1 MRIKKTISL
10 GLTLVLALSLIT
22 PALAA
27 PAPARTVTPKVV
39 CAANGRSPFSD
50 VPSTHWGIDGI
61 LAAYND
67 GVMTGT
73 YFDAST
79 GERQFSPA
87 APLTMAEWTVMIYR
101 AFYADEPY
109 AVAQESWWNREA
121 DILNRHGI
129 YAGWG
134 SLSSIQ
140 FNGPASRTAMAVTI
154 ANLMKD
160 KGITADASKVEAAK
174 TQITDLDSI
183 YPMYQD
189 AVATCWALGII
200 NGTGGGK
207 FDGNGNTE
215 RAAAATVYGRVKNV
229 LAGAP
234 SGGETPPAT
243 PTPPTTVSPVGTMS
257 NTPLNL
263 RTEAIKTHA
272 PITYYW
278 AQQPMEIRNI
288 SDRDSFNAA
297 CQTLKDSK
305 MILTQGEIDRLGKN
319 LYYNYAVVA
328 NISAATQ
335 KSVNG
340 AMGTLLGCGGTYSS
354 YGSSYVFY
362 TITPLNT
369 TTTSAPRFAS
379 TISQIN
385 ANPSMTDRQKAELCV
400 KAVCDQIDYVV
411 DGGASWSNGLGQ
423 GDCTSYAILL
433 NQLLSA
439 AGLPNMNIAGTVA
452 AGGHAWVQVKLDG
465 TWYVMDGT
473 ITENNP
479 NATVFTFAEHEAKYG
494 YSGIN
499 DADMY
504 KVARAL
510 VDAAYPTN

>member
-1 MRIKKTISL
+1 MKVINKKSISIVS
-10 GLTLVLALSLIT
+10 LVLALTLVISG
-22 PALAA
+22 AMVAVR
-27 PAPARTVTPKVV
+27 PARMAT
-39 CAANGRSPFSD
+39 SPFSD

-61 LAAYND
+61 LVAYED

-73 YFDAST
+73 YYNAST

-87 APLTMAEWTVMIYR
+87 APLTMAEWSVMLYR

-109 AVAQESWWNREA
+109 AVAQENWWNREC

-160 KGITADASKVEAAK
+160 KGITADSAKVEAAK
-174 TQITDLDSI
+174 TQITDLDTI

-229 LAGAP
+229 LNGASSGSENPPEIP
-234 SGGETPPAT
+234 STP
-243 PTPPTTVSPVGTMS
+243 VGSLVGTMS
-257 NTPLNL
+257 STRLNL
-263 RTEAIKTHA
+263 GKNDVASHA
-272 PITYYW
+272 PITDYW

-297 CQTLKDSK
+297 CQTIKDSN
-305 MILTQGEIDRLGKN
+305 MILTQGEFKLAMN
-319 LYYNYAVVA
+319 TFYHYAMASEVSNEAQDNVD
-328 NISAATQ
+328 
-335 KSVNG
+335 G
-340 AMGTLLGCGGTYSS
+340 AMGALCG
-354 YGSSYVFY
+354 YGGDYNPSGMGYRIYF
-362 TITPLNT
+362 IRPLAT
-369 TTTSAPRFAS
+369 ATTSAPRFAS
-379 TISQIN
+379 TIAQIN
-385 ANPSMTDRQKAELCV
+385 ANPSMTDKEKATLCV
-400 KAVCDQIDYVV
+400 TAVCQQIDYKSN
-411 DGGASWSNGLGQ
+411 GGASWSNGLGQ
-423 GDCTSYAILL
+423 GDCESYARML
-433 NQLLSA
+433 NQILSA
-439 AGLPNMNIAGTVA
+439 AGLPSINMGGTVA
-452 AGGHAWVQVKLDG
+452 AGPHAWVQVKLDG
-465 TWYVMDGT
+465 QWYVMDGT

-479 NATVFTFAEHEAKYG
+479 SATVFTFAEHESKYN
-494 YSGIN
+494 YSGLN
-499 DADMY
+499 NTDVV

-510 VDAAYPTN
+510 IDAAYPAN

>member
-1 MRIKKTISL
+1 MKVVNKKSVSIVSFIL
-10 GLTLVLALSLIT
+10 ALTLIVSGTMVAVR
-22 PALAA
+22 
-27 PAPARTVTPKVV
+27 PARMAT
-39 CAANGRSPFSD
+39 SPFSD

-73 YFDAST
+73 YYNTTT

-101 AFYADEPY
+101 AWYADEPY
-109 AVAQESWWNREA
+109 AVAQENWWNREA

-160 KGITADASKVEAAK
+160 KGITADSAKVEAAK
-174 TQITDLDSI
+174 AQIADLDDI
-183 YPMYQD
+183 YPMYHQ

-215 RAAAATVYGRVKNV
+215 RATAATVYGRVKNV
-229 LAGAP
+229 LNGAS
-234 SGGETPPAT
+234 SGSENPPEIPTPPASAS
-243 PTPPTTVSPVGTMS
+243 VVGTMS
-257 NTPLNL
+257 STRLNL
-263 RTEAIKTHA
+263 NKDSIATHA
-272 PITYYW
+272 PITDYW
-278 AQQPMEIRNI
+278 AQQSMEIRNI

-305 MILTQGEIDRLGKN
+305 MILTQGELNALGRN

-328 NISAATQ
+328 QKSDATQ
-335 KSVNG
+335 GNVDG
-340 AMGTLLGCGGTYSS
+340 AMGALCG
-354 YGSSYVFY
+354 YGGDYGLQGSGYRFY
-362 TITPLNT
+362 TIRPLRT
-369 TTTSAPRFAS
+369 ATTSAPRFAS
-379 TISQIN
+379 TIAQIN

-400 KAVCDQIDYVV
+400 KAVCEKIDYAVN
-411 DGGASWSNGLGQ
+411 GGASWDNGGTA
-423 GDCTSYAILL
+423 GDCESYARML

-439 AGLPNMNIAGTVA
+439 AGLPSMNIGGTVA

-465 TWYVMDGT
+465 QWYIMDGT
-473 ITENNP
+473 ITEGNP
-479 NATVFTFAEHEAKYG
+479 SATVFTFAEHEKAYG
-494 YSGIN
+494 YSGLN
-499 DADMY
+499 DSDDI
-504 KVARAL
+504 KVGRAL
-510 VDAAYPTN
+510 IDAAYPAN

>member
-10 GLTLVLALSLIT
+10 GLTLALALSLIT

-27 PAPARTVTPKVV
+27 PTPQATSKVV
-39 CAANGRSPFSD
+39 CSANGRSPFSD

-61 LAAYND
+61 LAAYED

-73 YFDAST
+73 YYNANT

-87 APLTMAEWTVMIYR
+87 APLTMAEWSVMLYR
-101 AFYADEPY
+101 AWYADEPY
-109 AVAQESWWNREA
+109 AVAQENWWNRQAEV
-121 DILNRHGI
+121 LSRHGI

-160 KGITADASKVEAAK
+160 KGIAADASKVEAAK
-174 TQITDLDSI
+174 AQIADLDDI
-183 YPMYQD
+183 YPMYHD

-229 LAGAP
+229 LAGAS
-234 SGGETPPAT
+234 SGSENPPAI

-257 NTPLNL
+257 STRLNL
-263 RTEAIKTHA
+263 NKDSIATHA
-272 PITYYW
+272 PITDYW
-278 AQQPMEIRNI
+278 AQQSMEIRNI

-297 CQTLKDSK
+297 CQTIKDSK

-319 LYYNYAVVA
+319 VYYNYAVVA
-328 NISAATQ
+328 NVSNQTQ
-335 KSVNG
+335 KNVDG
-340 AMGTLLGCGGTYSS
+340 AMGALLGCGGTYSS
-354 YGSSYVFY
+354 YGSSYDLYV
-362 TITPLNT
+362 ITPLRT

-379 TISQIN
+379 TIAQTNTNPNMRDVDKAKICVDAVCAQLSYQIN
-385 ANPSMTDRQKAELCV
+385 
-400 KAVCDQIDYVV
+400 
-411 DGGASWSNGLGQ
+411 GGASWDNGGTT

-433 NQLLSA
+433 NQILSA
-439 AGLPNMNIAGTVA
+439 AGLPNINVAGTVA

-473 ITENNP
+473 LTENDP
-479 NATVFTFAEHEAKYG
+479 SATVFTFAEHESKYG

-510 VDAAYPTN
+510 IDAAYPTN

>member
-1 MRIKKTISL
+1 MKTKKIISL
-10 GLTLVLALSLIT
+10 GLTLALALSLVS

-27 PAPARTVTPKVV
+27 PTPQDTSKVV
-39 CAANGRSPFSD
+39 CVANGRSPFSD

-61 LAAYND
+61 LAAYED

-73 YFDAST
+73 YHNPNT

-101 AFYADEPY
+101 AWYADESF
-109 AVAQESWWNREA
+109 AVAEENWWNRQAEV
-121 DILNRHGI
+121 LSRHGI

-160 KGITADASKVEAAK
+160 KGIAADASKVEAAK
-174 TQITDLDSI
+174 AQIADLDDI
-183 YPMYQD
+183 YPMYHD

-229 LAGAP
+229 LAGAS
-234 SGGETPPAT
+234 SGSETPPAT

-257 NTPLNL
+257 STPLNL

-272 PITYYW
+272 PITDYW
-278 AQQPMEIRNI
+278 AQQSMEIRNI

-305 MILTQGEIDRLGKN
+305 MIMTQGEFVRTRNI
-319 LYYNYAVVA
+319 YYNYAVVA
-328 NISAATQ
+328 PVSNATQ
-335 KSVNG
+335 KNVTG
-340 AMGTLLGCGGTYSS
+340 AMGSLSGCGGSYGS
-354 YGSSYVFY
+354 YGSSFVYFVAV
-362 TITPLNT
+362 PLDT

-379 TISQIN
+379 TIAQIK

-400 KAVCDQIDYVV
+400 KSVCEQIDYAVN
-411 DGGASWSNGLGQ
+411 GGASWEGGNK
-423 GDCTSYAILL
+423 GDCTSYAQML
-433 NQLLSA
+433 NLILSA
-439 AGLPNMNIAGTVA
+439 AGIPNINMAGTVA
-452 AGGHAWVQVKLDG
+452 AGGHAWVQAKLDG

-473 ITENNP
+473 LTENDA
-479 NATVFTFAEHEAKYG
+479 NAIVFTFAEHESKYG
-494 YSGIN
+494 YSGLN
-499 DADMY
+499 NTDGV

-510 VDAAYPTN
+510 IDAAYPTN